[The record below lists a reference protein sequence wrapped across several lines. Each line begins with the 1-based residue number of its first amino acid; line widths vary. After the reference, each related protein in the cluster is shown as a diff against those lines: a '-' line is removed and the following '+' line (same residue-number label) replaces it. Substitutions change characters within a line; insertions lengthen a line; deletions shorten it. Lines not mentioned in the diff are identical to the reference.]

1 MGYESDD
8 ISQDGRD
15 EDDEDDYEEAGGGNR
30 LLGFM
35 FGNVDGSGDLDVDYL
50 DDDAKEHLAAL
61 ADKLGSSLT
70 EIDLSVKSSRTPVD
84 AAEQD
89 YDEKAEDAVDYE
101 DIDEQYEGPEIQALS
116 EEDYLLPKTD
126 YFATQVSEA
135 TLVQKTSV
143 FDDENYD
150 EDDDAAGFENEH
162 ELDTNAEVQTI
173 PSLGAP
179 VDISAVLTEGEKFHG
194 NDLQTHSFETENMA
208 VDLADFQEPE
218 ALVELLDDKSST
230 PLPMLC
236 VEDGAVI
243 LRFSEIFGNFEPMK
257 KREKKD
263 RKYTIPREKYKS
275 MDTSNIVEEDEEG
288 FLKGS
293 CQGFPILRHAHVIRD
308 DVSGRMDYELQ
319 SEKIVFV
326 QGAPMMA
333 PQFDEQRQ
341 GSYLLAEPMK
351 EDTTIDLSAEWN
363 SPLSA
368 KFYPLDQLNW
378 EDKIIW
384 NDSPAQSDN
393 AAESCETAGPDSE
406 DLLSV
411 QPEVEAR
418 LENNQSDLQIEYD
431 EKDYGSFLHRCSV
444 LVEPFG
450 SKDIL
455 GLTNQPFSETRYHP
469 QLLRLESRLGPP
481 SNLDGR
487 EDVTKE
493 NHLRDAIKHFG
504 KLNLE
509 NRDMME
515 GSWLDRIIWESHQS
529 IPKPKLILDLQD
541 EQMLFEVL
549 DNKKGK
555 HLRLHAGAMF
565 VTRSVKSSG
574 GDSAEPNG
582 HGGLSGARFNISND
596 KFYSNRKVSQQLK
609 SHSKK
614 RAAHGVKVLHS
625 IPALKLQT
633 MRPKLSNKDI
643 ANFHRPKALWY
654 PHDNEVALKEQG
666 KLLAQ
671 GPMKIILKSLGGKGS
686 KLHVDAEE
694 TISSVKAKA
703 SKKLDFK
710 PLEPVKIF
718 YSGRELE
725 DYKSLTAQNVRPNSL
740 LHLVCTKVH
749 LLPRAQKVPGEN
761 KSLRPPG
768 AFKKISDLSVK
779 DGHVFLMEY
788 CEERPLL
795 LGNVGMGAR
804 LSTYYQKSAPGDQT
818 GTLLRNESSSL
829 GSVLVL
835 DPADKSP
842 FLGDIKAGC
851 SQSCLET
858 NMYRAPIFPH
868 KVSSTD
874 YLLVRS
880 AKGKLSIRRIDRLDV
895 VGQQIT
901 LTILEPHMEVM
912 SPGTKGVQTYIM
924 NRLLLY
930 MYREFSAVEK
940 HGLLPCIRAD
950 ELSAQFP
957 TLYEGFLRKRLKHC
971 ADLQRG
977 ANGQLFWV
985 MRRNFRIPLEEELR
999 RMVTPENVCAYESMQ
1014 AGLHR
1019 LKRLGITRLTHPT
1032 GLSSAMNQLPD
1043 EAIALAAASH
1053 IERELLI
1060 TPWNLSSNFV
1070 ACTSQEAVGGPVNL
1084 RRDLASSEKGW
1095 VSSEMAETT
1104 SEQQDEYSSE
1114 LIGVRDGRNRYGSA
1128 PPTSEK
1134 AGVGPAED
1142 RENIERL
1149 EITGVGD
1156 PSGRGLGFSYV
1167 RTAPKAPVSNAM
1179 VKKKAAINRG
1189 GSTVT
1194 GTDADLR
1201 RLSMDAAREVLLKFN
1216 VPDEQIA
1223 KQTRWH
1229 RIAMIRKLSSEQA
1242 ASGIKVDP
1250 TTISKYARGQRMSF
1264 LQLQQ
1269 QTREKCQEI
1278 WDRQVQS
1285 LSAVDGDEFESDSEA
1300 NSDLDSFAGDLENL
1314 LDAEAFEDGDEGNY
1328 EFRHDKVDGVKGLK
1342 MRRRPL
1348 QAQAEEEIEDEAAE
1362 AAELCRM
1369 LMDDDEAERKKKKK
1383 ARTAGDE
1390 VRLTPGSR
1398 RFGVENAEQVKKTH
1412 TVVKKIAITTQPA
1425 ESYGAKDNFIRE
1437 PMKDEKLLSKKN
1449 LSGKVKGMKK
1459 NDIDRLGLLNKKVK
1473 ILGDPGDGLKII
1485 KEKKS
1490 ARESFICGACGQ
1502 LGHMRTNKNCP
1513 KYGEDLETQVEGSD
1527 LEKASLRAN
1536 SMDHGGKTVTKKLI
1550 SKGATKM
1557 ALVEVSEDDKS
1568 SSKAKVLKVKCG
1580 SNEKLPDKQTPVASQ
1595 CSDKPVISDAETGN
1609 HKPVVKV
1616 KKIKFANK
1624 LKLEEVQVESHKP
1637 SIVIKPPVE
1646 TDRDQPRKIVIKQPK
1661 EVINLDKSSQE
1672 VSPSLQNRKMKKII
1686 GLSTFEKH
1694 SENESKRS
1702 AEEAARRKMR
1712 EDKRWLEEEEKRRI
1726 TEREIEERTKRLY
1739 EQKRIL
1745 EEQERLADIRR
1756 FEEDIRRER
1765 EEEEHQKE
1773 KKKKKKKKRPETA
1786 RDDYLDDLMTREDD
1800 RMLPARDRSAKRRP
1814 VVELGRY
1821 GAEYAPSTKRRRGG
1835 EVGLSNIL
1843 EIIVDTL
1850 KDRIGVS
1857 YLFLKPVSK
1866 KEAPDYLKI
1875 IKHPMDLSTI
1885 KEKVRKLEYKSREE
1899 FRHDVWQITYN
1910 AHKYN
1915 DGRNPG
1921 ISPLA
1926 DQLLELCDYLIN
1938 EHDMGL
1944 TEAEDCIEYT
1954 DG

>member
-8 ISQDGRD
+8 TSQDGRD

-50 DDDAKEHLAAL
+50 DEDAKEHLAAL

-84 AAEQD
+84 AVEQD

-116 EEDYLLPKTD
+116 EEDYLLPKKD
-126 YFATQVSEA
+126 YFATEVSEA

-150 EDDDAAGFENEH
+150 EEDDAAGFENKH
-162 ELDTNAEVQTI
+162 ELVDTNAEVQTI

-179 VDISAVLTEGEKFHG
+179 VDTSAVLTEGEKFHG
-194 NDLQTHSFETENMA
+194 NDLQTHSFETETETENMA

-263 RKYTIPREKYKS
+263 RKYTISREKYKS
-275 MDTSNIVEEDEEG
+275 MDTSNIVEEDEEE

-293 CQGFPILRHAHVIRD
+293 CQGFPIMKHAHVIRD
-308 DVSGRMDYELQ
+308 NVSGRMDYELQ
-319 SEKIVFV
+319 SEKFGFV
-326 QGAPMMA
+326 QGAPMLA

-341 GSYLLAEPMK
+341 DSYLLAEPMK
-351 EDTTIDLSAEWN
+351 ADTTIDLSAEWN
-363 SPLSA
+363 SPLSP

-384 NDSPAQSDN
+384 NDSPTQSDN
-393 AAESCETAGPDSE
+393 AAESYETAGPDSE

-411 QPEVEAR
+411 QPEVG
-418 LENNQSDLQIEYD
+418 LENNQSDLEIEYD
-431 EKDYGSFLHRCSV
+431 EKDHGSFLRRCSV

-455 GLTNQPFSETRYHP
+455 GLTNQSFSETRYHP

-493 NHLRDAIKHFG
+493 NHLSDAIKHFS
-504 KLNLE
+504 KLNVE

-549 DNKKGK
+549 DNKEGK
-555 HLRLHAGAMF
+555 HLQLHAGAMF

-574 GDSAEPNG
+574 GEPTEPNG

-633 MRPKLSNKDI
+633 TRPKLSNKDI

-740 LHLVCTKVH
+740 LHLVRTKVH

-768 AFKKISDLSVK
+768 AFKKKSDLSVK

-788 CEERPLL
+788 CEERPPL

-858 NMYRAPIFPH
+858 NMYRAPIFAH

-895 VGQQIT
+895 VGQQ
-901 LTILEPHMEVM
+901 EPHMEVM
-912 SPGTKGVQTYIM
+912 SPGTKGVQMYIM

-940 HGLLPCIRAD
+940 RGLLPCIRAD

-1014 AGLHR
+1014 AGLYR

-1070 ACTSQEAVGGPVNL
+1070 ACTSQ
-1084 RRDLASSEKGW
+1084 DK
-1095 VSSEMAETT
+1095 
-1104 SEQQDEYSSE
+1104 
-1114 LIGVRDGRNRYGSA
+1114 
-1128 PPTSEK
+1128 
-1134 AGVGPAED
+1134 
-1142 RENIERL
+1142 ENIERL

-1179 VKKKAAINRG
+1179 VKKKTAINRG

-1328 EFRHDKVDGVKGLK
+1328 ESRHDKVDGVKGLK

-1383 ARTAGDE
+1383 TRTAGDE
-1390 VRLTPGSR
+1390 VRLTPGLR
-1398 RFGVENAEQVKKTH
+1398 QFGVENAERVKKTN
-1412 TVVKKIAITTQPA
+1412 TVVKKIAIMAQPD
-1425 ESYGAKDNFIRE
+1425 ESYGGKDNFIRE
-1437 PMKDEKLLSKKN
+1437 PKKVRQDEKLLGKKN
-1449 LSGKVKGMKK
+1449 LSGKVKPMKK
-1459 NDIDRLGLLNKKVK
+1459 NDIDRMGSLNKKVK
-1473 ILGDPGDGLKII
+1473 ILGDGLKVICRQIICTAII

-1490 ARESFICGACGQ
+1490 ARESFVCGACGQ

-1527 LEKASLRAN
+1527 PEKASLRAN

-1580 SNEKLPDKQTPVASQ
+1580 SNEKLPDKQTPAASQ
-1595 CSDKPVISDAETGN
+1595 SSDKPVISDAETGN
-1609 HKPVVKV
+1609 NKPVVKV

-1624 LKLEEVQVESHKP
+1624 LKPEEVQVESHKP

-1646 TDRDQPRKIVIKQPK
+1646 TDREQPRKIVIKQPK
-1661 EVINLDKSSQE
+1661 EVINLDQSSQE

-1686 GLSTFEKH
+1686 DLSTFEKH

-1712 EDKRWLEEEEKRRI
+1712 EDKRWWEEEEKRGI
-1726 TEREIEERTKRLY
+1726 AEREREERAKRLY

-1765 EEEEHQKE
+1765 EEEERQKE
-1773 KKKKKKKKRPETA
+1773 KKKKKKKKRPEMA
-1786 RDDYLDDLMTREDD
+1786 RHDYLDDLMTREDD
-1800 RMLPARDRSAKRRP
+1800 RTLPARDRSAKRRP
-1814 VVELGRY
+1814 VVELGIY
-1821 GAEYAPSTKRRRGG
+1821 GAEYAPPTKRRRGG
-1835 EVGLSNIL
+1835 EVGLANIL

-1850 KDRIGVS
+1850 KDRIEVS

-1921 ISPLA
+1921 IPPLA
-1926 DQLLELCDYLIN
+1926 DQLLELCDYLLN
-1938 EHDMGL
+1938 EHDLGL
-1944 TEAEDCIEYT
+1944 TEAEDGIEYM